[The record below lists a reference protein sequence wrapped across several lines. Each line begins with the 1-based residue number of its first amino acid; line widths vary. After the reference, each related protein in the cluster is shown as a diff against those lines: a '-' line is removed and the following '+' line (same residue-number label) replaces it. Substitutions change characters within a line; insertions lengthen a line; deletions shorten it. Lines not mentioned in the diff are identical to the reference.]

1 METDDHEASAVVV
14 IGSKAEQA
22 VSLRKSRVKA
32 VEFTIDADPERKK
45 DLCGGVNWVSAPC
58 APHSLL
64 DGSG

>member
-1 METDDHEASAVVV
+1 METDDDEATAFAVR
-14 IGSKAEQA
+14 GSKAEQA

-32 VEFTIDADPERKK
+32 VEFAIDPDPERKK